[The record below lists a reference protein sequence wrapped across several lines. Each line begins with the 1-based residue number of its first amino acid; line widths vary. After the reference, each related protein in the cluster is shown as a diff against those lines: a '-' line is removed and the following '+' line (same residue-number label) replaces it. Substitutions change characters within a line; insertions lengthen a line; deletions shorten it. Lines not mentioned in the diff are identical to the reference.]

1 MAHKIRKVDYFYTT
15 VRDEP
20 GAGYRLLSTLAELGF
35 NLQAFTAVTVGPD
48 TTQLAIFPDD
58 SRRLQS
64 EAGKTGLSLDG
75 PHPALL
81 VQGDDSVGVLAALHE
96 KLHDANVSV
105 YASNAVSDGE
115 GNFGYIIYVR
125 PEEIDAAAK
134 ALGL

>member
-48 TTQLAIFPDD
+48 TTQLALFPDD
-58 SRRLQS
+58 SRRLES
-64 EAGKTGLSLDG
+64 EAGKAGIVLDG

-81 VQGDDSVGVLAALHE
+81 VQGDDDVGVLAALHE
-96 KLHDANVSV
+96 KLHGAKVSV
-105 YASNAVSDGE
+105 YASNAVSDGA

-125 PEEIDAAAK
+125 PEQVEAAAR
-134 ALGL
+134 ALGV